1 MPNHDIE
8 PSLGQPQRFE
18 PEVLDRLWGSETI
31 IASTPQYLGKILRMR
46 AHTRGGLQLHVDKDE
61 TEHLVSGRA
70 LLRYD
75 GGAGTILEAQFAE
88 GTSWHIAAG
97 TPHQVE
103 ALTDC
108 VIFEVSTPH
117 RDDRVRLESRYG
129 LPEEPGLPSTR
140 PWP

>member
-1 MPNHDIE
+1 MRNHDAD
-8 PSLGQPQRFE
+8 QPVRQPERYE
-18 PEVLDRLWGSETI
+18 PEVLDRPWGSETI
-31 IASTPQYLGKILRMR
+31 IASTPEYLGKILRMR
-46 AHTRGGLQLHVDKDE
+46 ANTRGGFQLHVSKDE

-70 LLRYD
+70 VIRYD
-75 GGAGTILEAQFAE
+75 GGTGTILEAQFVE

-108 VIFEVSTPH
+108 LIFEVSTPH